1 MLRGEINR
9 MDKTS
14 KNDHSSDQVDS
25 KLVRVGIEEHRYLK
39 FEALK
44 KDMSMKDFLD
54 ELINEHRK
62 QNNS

>member
-1 MLRGEINR
+1 